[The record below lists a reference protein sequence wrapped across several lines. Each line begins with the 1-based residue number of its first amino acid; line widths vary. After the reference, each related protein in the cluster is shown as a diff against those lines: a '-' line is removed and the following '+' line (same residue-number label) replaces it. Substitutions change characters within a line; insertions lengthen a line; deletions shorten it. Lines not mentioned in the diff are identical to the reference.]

1 MAGYVTLRIE
11 QAAVKLRSKQ
21 YADVDWDA
29 VNAALADHLDQ
40 VADNWLGSEENWA
53 QLREAF
59 AVLKVVD
66 AILAAED

>member
-11 QAAVKLRSKQ
+11 EAVERLR
-21 YADVDWDA
+21 DPDFHVDTDDFY
-29 VNAALADHLDQ
+29 AALAEHLDQ

-53 QLREAF
+53 KLREAF